1 MLSCW
6 RRGRW
11 QPAAAA
17 AAGPAPAASTAR
29 EAACK
34 RLQGAQISP
43 GWPARRPRAPERGAV
58 QWWAG
63 TPAPAPYLSMHAFPS
78 VPGVH
83 CYSTATLQA
92 LPRAAWAATGA
103 SRPPPSVC
111 RSFAALH
118 RLNAVIK
125 QSTTLLPLP
134 AKRYA
139 HSHAAGSAGP
149 GRLPGGPA
157 HRGSGRGGAPAA
169 AGGWGGL
176 PTSTAAAAAAG
187 CPPDCVLWVGR
198 AVYGALSCQACL
210 INPIPLPRR
219 DAAGGP
225 CELLG
230 QRGQLGSRR
239 LHLHNPAG
247 VLRVMCDRFGP
258 RAQRQRALLGAC
270 NILLGQGRISCMPH
284 TPIWCVQR
292 YSLSCSPH

>member
-1 MLSCW
+1 MGQRSMLSCW

-63 TPAPAPYLSMHAFPS
+63 TPAPAPYLSMHAFTS

-83 CYSTATLQA
+83 CYSAATLQA
-92 LPRAAWAATGA
+92 LPRAAWAATFMTGA

-118 RLNAVIK
+118 RLNAVLK

-169 AGGWGGL
+169 AGGWGRLANLDGGR
-176 PTSTAAAAAAG
+176 SRG
-187 CPPDCVLWVGR
+187 WV
-198 AVYGALSCQACL
+198 
-210 INPIPLPRR
+210 
-219 DAAGGP
+219 
-225 CELLG
+225 
-230 QRGQLGSRR
+230 
-239 LHLHNPAG
+239 PAR
-247 VLRVMCDRFGP
+247 LRVVG
-258 RAQRQRALLGAC
+258 GK
-270 NILLGQGRISCMPH
+270 GRIWSVELPSFPDQPH
-284 TPIWCVQR
+284 SPSTPRCCR
-292 YSLSCSPH
+292 RSL